1 MDSQCGTDMARKKQL
16 TIGYADFETTNKLDI
31 KAETGY
37 DVVVDGNDVV
47 LMDDDG
53 NIVGVPE
60 VRVKCAG
67 LLVRFPDGSK
77 NGCVVD
83 TVEEL
88 LEKVVEWKVDRL
100 YFHNLKFDDSYIGCV
115 LQDREVVLGEWTVKA
130 SKRLMND
137 RGMVYSD
144 TIEFIG
150 GRNSKTH
157 RKKKHVCDIW
167 DSAKIWASPLAS
179 IGKTFGVT
187 KIGEKGEEALRVG
200 CDLRMRAYCIRDCR
214 VMMTAMEF
222 YFEQCRV
229 MSDGE
234 RPYGW
239 MTAGSTAYN
248 LFMKWSDKHYGPKKT
263 KTVFPAVNEE
273 NGFPDWMREGYK
285 GATPL
290 LDPAIRNKV
299 LEDLKV
305 YDVNSMHPS
314 RMDDCPLPAGKP
326 KKVYDLE
333 EMLDYG
339 DRGYLWIAKVRMRAD
354 VKEGHRPTYML
365 KRRDESGE
373 TLCAHIDD
381 WRGYGWDRDTFQVI
395 CSADMTLLERD
406 YENIHIELMEGLV
419 FRAYK
424 GYMSGFITSWYKI
437 KQEAGLAKNHALKAF
452 AKLILNSLYGKFGT
466 HPEHR
471 GAHYEYEDDVINIV
485 DDEEVEVDKIPKYL
499 PVAMFITAYARD
511 MISVACNALGWDH
524 VAYTDTDS
532 VHVYGLT
539 NEECKERLESAGFE
553 IDPDKLGCFD
563 YESRWRYGVY
573 VRNKGYFHFVKLDKT
588 TGEPMLKNGKVEN
601 EIKMAGV
608 NGFEGIE
615 KVEDVAGK
623 VLYGTQLGAHRVKG
637 GMLLMER
644 LSEIDVTED
653 CIKSRK
659 KVKGMNAAD
668 GEKWLDMKR
677 KEVLNGVGC

>member
-1 MDSQCGTDMARKKQL
+1 MAKRKQL
-16 TIGYADFETTNKLDI
+16 TIGYADFETTNHLDI
-31 KAETGY
+31 ERDTGY
-37 DVVVDGNDVV
+37 KVVLDGNKAV

-60 VRVKCAG
+60 VKVKCAG
-67 LLVRFPDGSK
+67 LLVRFPDGSR

-83 TVEEL
+83 SVEEL
-88 LEKVVEWKVDRL
+88 LAKVLEWKVDRL
-100 YFHNLKFDDSYIGCV
+100 YFHNLKFDDSYIGSV
-115 LQDREVVLGEWTVKA
+115 LQDREVVLGEWTVKT

-150 GRNSKTH
+150 GRDSKTH

-167 DSAKIWASPLAS
+167 DSAKIWASSLSA
-179 IGKTFGVT
+179 IGKDFGVT

-200 CDLRMRAYCIRDCR
+200 CDLRMRAYCLRDCR

-229 MSDGE
+229 MSDGR

-248 LFMKWSDKHYGPKKT
+248 LFMGWSDKHYGVKKT
-263 KTVFPAVNEE
+263 KTVFPPVNEE
-273 NGFPDWMREGYK
+273 NGFPDWVREGYK

-299 LEDLKV
+299 LHDVKV

-314 RMDDCPLPAGKP
+314 RMNDCPLPAGRP

-339 DRGYLWIAKVRMRAD
+339 DRGYIWIAKVKMRAD
-354 VKEGHRPTYML
+354 VKKGHRATYML
-365 KRRDESGE
+365 KRRDECGE
-373 TLCAHIDD
+373 TLCGHIDD
-381 WRGYGWDRDTFQVI
+381 WRGYGWDNDTFQVI

-406 YENIHIELMEGLV
+406 YENIHIELEEGLV
-419 FRAYK
+419 FHAYK
-424 GYMSGFITSWYKI
+424 GYMSGFITSWYRI
-437 KQEAGLAKNHALKAF
+437 KQEANDNRDYALKAF

-466 HPEHR
+466 NPEHR
-471 GAHYEYEDDVINIV
+471 GAHYEYEDDVISIV
-485 DDEEVEVDKIPKYL
+485 DDEDVEVDKMPKYL

-532 VHVYGLT
+532 VHVHGLD
-539 NEECKERLESAGFE
+539 NDGCRERLESAGFR
-553 IDPDKLGCFD
+553 IHKDDLGCFD
-563 YESRWRYGVY
+563 YESRWRDAIY
-573 VRNKGYFHFVKLDKT
+573 VRNKGYFHFVALDKV
-588 TGEPMLKNGKVEN
+588 TGEVIMKDGKPKK

-608 NGFEGIE
+608 NGFDGMEC
-615 KVEDVAGK
+615 VEDVAGK
-623 VLYGTQLGAHRVKG
+623 VLYGTQLGGCRVHG
-637 GMLLMER
+637 GMLLLER
-644 LSEIDVTED
+644 RSEVDVRED
-653 CIKSRK
+653 CITSRR
-659 KVKGMNAAD
+659 KVKGMNAMD

-677 KEVLNGVGC
+677 KEVLHGAGC